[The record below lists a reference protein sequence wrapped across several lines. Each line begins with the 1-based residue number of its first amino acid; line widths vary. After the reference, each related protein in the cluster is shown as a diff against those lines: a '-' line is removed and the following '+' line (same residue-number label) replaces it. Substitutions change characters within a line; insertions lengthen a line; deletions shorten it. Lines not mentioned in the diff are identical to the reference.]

1 MQVVENQFS
10 LFFVLNVKRLA
21 NRLKREICTTIHLIY
36 DPICELLFHH
46 PLWVAV
52 IYFKNLLIKKKYS
65 NYSNKLRS
73 TLRERVQVSRRVL
86 PFSVVFKNK
95 NVLLVTYTS
104 RKNMKNGEEGKPHS
118 HNKSSVDDYFP
129 NILKCLLKHVGY
141 SSETQLQ
148 S

>member
-10 LFFVLNVKRLA
+10 LFVLNVKRLA

-36 DPICELLFHH
+36 DLICELLFHH

-52 IYFKNLLIKKKYS
+52 IYFKNLLIKKNLLISSGNYPLALYS
-65 NYSNKLRS
+65 
-73 TLRERVQVSRRVL
+73 RVQVSRRVL

-118 HNKSSVDDYFP
+118 YNKSSVDDYFP